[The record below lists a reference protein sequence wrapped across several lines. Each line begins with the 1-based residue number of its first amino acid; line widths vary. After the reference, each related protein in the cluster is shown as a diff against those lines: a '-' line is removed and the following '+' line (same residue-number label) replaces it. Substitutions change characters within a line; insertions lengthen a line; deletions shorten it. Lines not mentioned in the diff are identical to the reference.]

1 MGRLS
6 YTISVSIS
14 MAGLAWPGST
24 FPYLVSKSTHSC
36 AYGLLDHVETEI
48 RTESALAGSSIVAQ
62 IDLTCTSSHYQR
74 YSSKVGL
81 AEIEV
86 DSVALRRWK
95 MNFGMMGF
103 FGTCGPW
110 PVVVG

>member
-62 IDLTCTSSHYQR
+62 TISPIHPPIIDGTR
-74 YSSKVGL
+74 RRWG
-81 AEIEV
+81 
-86 DSVALRRWK
+86 LRRSR
-95 MNFGMMGF
+95 
-103 FGTCGPW
+103 
-110 PVVVG
+110 